1 MPYIRGAGRAGV
13 DAVPRRRLELFAQM
27 EKKYGERDAGYFVD
41 LLDHDDYVVRTRAT
55 CVLVDMGGEDKVEHV
70 ARVLKDDPNELVR
83 HEAAF
88 SLGQMGHS
96 NGVRPLAEATLND
109 PSMFVRHEA
118 AIALG
123 VVGSPESRAALEKAL
138 SDRDEPVVESAVVAL
153 SNIEFMEK
161 VSKNPE
167 FAKLTGG

>member
-1 MPYIRGAGRAGV
+1 MQ
-13 DAVPRRRLELFAQM
+13 AVTDDRLRLFAEM
-27 EKKYGERDAGYFVD
+27 EAKYEQRDTEYFVG
-41 LLDHDDYVVRTRAT
+41 LLDHPDYVVRTRAT
-55 CVLVDMGGEDKVEHV
+55 CILVDFGGEDKVPYI
-70 ARVLKDDPNELVR
+70 AGVLKNDDNELVR

-88 SLGQMGHS
+88 SLGQMCYS
-96 NGVRPLAEATLND
+96 SSVSPLTDATLND

-123 VVGSPESRAALEKAL
+123 VVGSSEAKTALEKAL
-138 SDRDEPVVESAVVAL
+138 GDPDRPVAESAVVAL

-161 VSKNPE
+161 LSRNEK

>member
-1 MPYIRGAGRAGV
+1 MRTFS
-13 DAVPRRRLELFAQM
+13 EM
-27 EKKYGERDAGYFVD
+27 ESRYEGKDTGYFVG
-41 LLDHDDYVVRTRAT
+41 LLGHDDYVVRTRAT
-55 CVLVDMGGEDKVEHV
+55 CILVDFGGEDKVEHI

-96 NGVRPLAEATLND
+96 SCVAPLAAATLKD

-123 VVGSPESRAALEKAL
+123 VIGSKESREALESAL
-138 SDRDEPVVESAVVAL
+138 DDPDRPVAESAVVAL

-161 VSKNPE
+161 LSKNPK
-167 FAKLTGG
+167 FARLTGG